1 MMKQGRS
8 RCSAITI
15 RMHDSLTAFQHN
27 RAIKYHNSSEQ
38 TGSLPQCPPGNAIM
52 MNITRLLRKKPLEA
66 YSDDIKTSELK
77 RTLGKWELTAIGIG
91 AVIGG
96 GIFVLTGVAANQYA
110 GPALAL
116 SFVLAGTGC
125 LFAAFC
131 YAELSSI
138 LPVSGSAY
146 AYSYGTIGEF
156 FAWFIGWNLIL
167 EYMMGATTVAVS
179 WSKYFIKLLH
189 LCGIHNTPI
198 WLLNDPVTAKE
209 EALRLGIDVPAFSIN
224 LPAALIV
231 WVVTYILVRGIRES
245 AKTNNIIVSL
255 KVAAVLFVICV
266 GFFYINPANW
276 QPFIP
281 AKIIDSAGASHYGL
295 PGVMTAAGIV
305 FFAFIGFDA
314 VSTQSQEAVN
324 PVKDIPFAII
334 TSLIICTTL
343 YILVSL
349 VLTGMVKFTMLDQGA
364 PVASAFSAIGLR
376 WASLLITIAA
386 VVGLISV
393 MLVMLLSQ
401 TRIFLN
407 MARDGLLPAGMFA
420 AIHPQYKTPWKSTI
434 LLGTIASLVAAVTPI
449 EKATKMTSIGT
460 LFAFA
465 MICIAVLVLRKKQPE
480 LPRPYKVKYLSL
492 VACLGFGFNIL
503 LMFSLDRSTW
513 MRLIVW
519 SIAGIIV
526 YFVYSAKHS
535 NLNKNESTRPV

>member
-1 MMKQGRS
+1 
-8 RCSAITI
+8 
-15 RMHDSLTAFQHN
+15 
-27 RAIKYHNSSEQ
+27 
-38 TGSLPQCPPGNAIM
+38 
-52 MNITRLLRKKPLEA
+52 MNKFFRKKSLEA
-66 YSDDIKTSELK
+66 YQDDIKTSQLT
-77 RTLGKWELTAIGIG
+77 RTLGKWELTAIGVG

-116 SFVLAGTGC
+116 SFALAGIGC
-125 LFAAFC
+125 LLAAFC
-131 YAELSSI
+131 YAEFASI

-189 LCGIHNTPI
+189 LSGIHTIPA
-198 WLLNDPVTAKE
+198 WLVNDPVTAKE
-209 EALRLGIDVPAFSIN
+209 EAIRLGLTPPAFSIN

-231 WVVTYILVRGIRES
+231 WVVTYILIRGIKES
-245 AKTNNIIVSL
+245 AKTNNIIVSI
-255 KVAAVLFVICV
+255 KVAAVLFVV
-266 GFFYINPANW
+266 VAGVAYINPANW

-281 AKIIDSAGASHYGL
+281 DKVIDTAGVSHYGIS
-295 PGVMTAAGIV
+295 GVITAAGLV

-324 PVKDIPFAII
+324 PTKDIPFAII
-334 TSLIICTTL
+334 ASLIICTTL

-349 VLTGMVKFTMLDQGA
+349 TLTGMVNYTDLDLGA
-364 PVASAFSAIGLR
+364 PVASAFSSVGLH

-386 VVGLISV
+386 VIGLISV

-407 MARDGLLPAGMFA
+407 MALDGLLPPKLFA
-420 AIHPQYKTPWKSTI
+420 AIHPRFKTPWKSTV
-434 LLGTIASLVAAVTPI
+434 LLGFISSVVAAFTPI

-460 LFAFA
+460 LFAFS
-465 MICIAVLVLRKKQPE
+465 MICLAVLVLRKTQPN
-480 LPRPYKVKYLSL
+480 LHRPYKVKNLPL
-492 VACLGFGFNIL
+492 VAGLGFAFNLL
-503 LMFSLDRSTW
+503 LMFSLDQSTW
-513 MRLIVW
+513 LRLILW
-519 SIAGIIV
+519 SLAGIAV
-526 YFVYSAKHS
+526 YFLYSVKHS
-535 NLNKNESTRPV
+535 KLNTKTDEL

>member
-1 MMKQGRS
+1 
-8 RCSAITI
+8 
-15 RMHDSLTAFQHN
+15 
-27 RAIKYHNSSEQ
+27 
-38 TGSLPQCPPGNAIM
+38 
-52 MNITRLLRKKPLEA
+52 MNITQLFRKKPIEA
-66 YSDDIKTSELK
+66 YKDDISTSQLK

-116 SFVLAGTGC
+116 SFVLAGIGC

-131 YAELSSI
+131 YAEFSSI

-146 AYSYGTIGEF
+146 AYSYGTVGEF

-179 WSKYFIKLLH
+179 WSKYFTKLLH
-189 LCGIHNTPI
+189 LSGVHNIPA
-198 WLLNDPVTAKE
+198 WLINDPLTAKE
-209 EALRLGIDVPAFSIN
+209 EALKAGIAPPAFSIN

-231 WVVTYILVRGIRES
+231 WVVTYILVRGIKES

-255 KVAAVLFVICV
+255 KVAAVLFVIVV
-266 GFFYINPANW
+266 GVAYINPANW

-281 AKIIDSAGASHYGL
+281 EKIVDSAGVSHYGL
-295 PGVMTAAGIV
+295 SGVLTAAGIV

-324 PVKDIPFAII
+324 PTKDIPFAII
-334 TSLIICTTL
+334 TSLIVCTTL

-349 VLTGMVKFTMLDQGA
+349 ILTGMAKYTDLDLGA
-364 PVASAFSAIGLR
+364 PVASAFSAVGLN

-407 MARDGLLPAGMFA
+407 MAKDGLLPPKIFA
-420 AIHPQYKTPWKSTI
+420 AIHPRFKTPWKSTV
-434 LLGTIASLVAAVTPI
+434 LLGAISSLVAALTPI

-460 LFAFA
+460 LFAFS
-465 MICIAVLVLRKKQPE
+465 MICIAVLVLRKKQPD
-480 LPRPYKVKYLSL
+480 LHRPYKVKNLPL
-492 VACLGFGFNIL
+492 VACLGAAFNIL
-503 LMFSLDRSTW
+503 LMFSLDGSTW
-513 MRLIVW
+513 MRLVVW
-519 SIAGIIV
+519 SITGIAI
-526 YFVYSAKHS
+526 YFLYSARHS
-535 NLNKNESTRPV
+535 NLNKK

>member
-1 MMKQGRS
+1 
-8 RCSAITI
+8 
-15 RMHDSLTAFQHN
+15 
-27 RAIKYHNSSEQ
+27 
-38 TGSLPQCPPGNAIM
+38 
-52 MNITRLLRKKPLEA
+52 MNINILLRKKPLEA
-66 YSDDIKTSELK
+66 YNDDIKTSQLK
-77 RTLGKWELTAIGIG
+77 RTLGKWELTAIGVG

-116 SFVLAGTGC
+116 SFVLAGIGC

-131 YAELSSI
+131 YAEFASI

-179 WSKYFIKLLH
+179 WSKYFVKLLH
-189 LCGIHNTPI
+189 LFGLDNMPS
-198 WLLNDPVTAKE
+198 WLLNDPITAKE
-209 EALRLGIDVPAFSIN
+209 EAIKLGIAPPVFSIN
-224 LPAALIV
+224 LPAALIICL
-231 WVVTYILVRGIRES
+231 VTYILILGIKES

-255 KVAAVLFVICV
+255 KVVAVLFVIAV
-266 GFFYINPANW
+266 GAAYINPSNW
-276 QPFIP
+276 EPFIP
-281 AKIIDSAGASHYGL
+281 NKITDNMGVSHYGIS
-295 PGVMTAAGIV
+295 GVLTAAGIV

-314 VSTQSQEAVN
+314 VSTQAQESIN
-324 PVKDIPFAII
+324 PTKDIPFAII

-349 VLTGMVKFTMLDQGA
+349 VLTGMVNYKEIDLGA
-364 PVASAFSAIGLR
+364 PVASAFGTIGLK

-393 MLVMLLSQ
+393 MLVMLMSQ

-407 MARDGLLPAGMFA
+407 MAKDGLLPKKIFA
-420 AIHPQYKTPWKSTI
+420 AIHPNYKTPWKSTI
-434 LLGTIASLVAAVTPI
+434 LIGAIASLVAAVTPI

-465 MICIAVLVLRKKQPE
+465 MICIAVLILRIKQPN
-480 LPRPYKVKYLSL
+480 LQRPYKVKYLPL
-492 VACLGFGFNIL
+492 VASLGFGFNML
-503 LMFSLDRSTW
+503 LMFSLDKSTW
-513 MRLIVW
+513 IRLLVW
-519 SIAGIIV
+519 SAIGIII

-535 NLNKNESTRPV
+535 NLNKNEIK